1 MGKTSRSG
9 NAPDGLQSIIDRL
22 NGEGG
27 WGKIA
32 SAAGSVVPK
41 QGAGNVVGSAL
52 SGAGT
57 GASIGS
63 MIAPGIGTTIGAG
76 VGALAGGIS
85 GGINWKQQ
93 QHQQQMD
100 ALASIRNR
108 MQ

>member
-1 MGKTSRSG
+1 MGKASNSG
-9 NAPDGLQSIIDRL
+9 NTTSGLQSIIDRL
-22 NGEGG
+22 NEGGG
-27 WGKIA
+27 WGKLA

-57 GASIGS
+57 GAGIGS
-63 MIAPGIGTTIGAG
+63 MIAPGIGTAIGAG
-76 VGALAGGIS
+76 VGAIAGGIS